1 MTHPIVEALQTQE
14 ARFTALRRQFHQQPE
29 IGFEEHR
36 TSEQVAALL
45 KEWGYDVDYG
55 LAGTGV
61 VATLKVG
68 NGNKRLGLRAD
79 MDALPMQENSG
90 KPWASQTDGRFH
102 GCGHDGHT
110 TTLLYAAEYLAR
122 TRQFNGTLHLIFQP
136 AEELLYGGRVMLEDG
151 LFDKFPCDHI
161 FGLHNMPGQKLGR
174 IGLRDGAMMAS
185 SDTLHIQ
192 VQGVGGHGAVPEHTV
207 DATVVACHITLA
219 LQTIVSRNVSPFD
232 PAVVTVGSIQA
243 GHAPNIIND
252 HVLMKLT
259 VRTLNEDVRQTVLQ
273 RIHDIAIAQAES
285 FNATAT
291 LTHVN
296 GSPVLKNDPQANAM
310 VRQVATS
317 LFGEDA
323 VGTVSP
329 FMGSE
334 DFAFMLEKNP
344 QGAYFTIGAGD
355 EPDRCMVH
363 NPGYDFNDSIL
374 LTGAALWCG
383 LTEYYLRA

>member
-1 MTHPIVEALQTQE
+1 MTHPIVEALQSQE
-14 ARFTALRRQFHQQPE
+14 AEFIALRHRFHQQPE
-29 IGFEEHR
+29 IGFQEHK
-36 TSEQVAALL
+36 TSAEVAKLL
-45 KEWGYDVDYG
+45 SSWGYEVDYG

-61 VATLKVG
+61 VGTLKVG
-68 NGNKRLGLRAD
+68 NGGKTLGLRAD
-79 MDALPMQENSG
+79 MDALPMQERSG
-90 KPWASQTDGRFH
+90 KAWASETDGCFH

-151 LFDKFPCDHI
+151 LFNKFPCDHI
-161 FGLHNMPGQKLGR
+161 FGLHNMPGQKLGK

-185 SDTLHIQ
+185 SDTLHIE

-219 LQTIVSRNVSPFD
+219 LQNIVSRNISPFD
-232 PAVVTVGSIQA
+232 PVVVTVGSIQA

-252 HVLMKLT
+252 KVLMKLT
-259 VRTLNEDVRQTVLQ
+259 VRTLNEQVRETVLQ
-273 RIHDIAIAQAES
+273 RIHDIAVAQAES

-296 GSPVLKNDPQANAM
+296 GSPVLKNDPQANQM
-310 VRQVATS
+310 VRDVATS
-317 LFGEDA
+317 LFGAESI
-323 VGTVSP
+323 GTVNP

-334 DFAFMLEKNP
+334 DFAFMLEQNP
-344 QGAYFTIGAGD
+344 NGAYFTIGAGD

-363 NPGYDFNDSIL
+363 NPGYDFNDNIL

-383 LTEYYLRA
+383 LTEHYLRG